1 MQTQVDLY
9 IFFMIMLLVIASY
22 LSNNLTKRKNGKQ

>member
-9 IFFMIMLLVIASY
+9 IFFMIMLLVATSY
-22 LSNNLTKRKNGKQ
+22 MSNNLTKRKNGKQ